1 MSNNNA
7 IADTAVT
14 MNQPSAHLDLAELTE
29 LELFTLW
36 LCLHADKSKEQVLA
50 QLQPML
56 GSAFLS
62 PQTMAQRWREDVYRQ
77 LMHKGMATEQRPA
90 KPGFADY
97 LFCLLSKVPD
107 VETHYAKELALLES
121 IIQHPE
127 KYQNNPTIIQHWLEP
142 PIH

>member
-1 MSNNNA
+1 MA
-7 IADTAVT
+7 LPACRQKQGTGFGTITT
-14 MNQPSAHLDLAELTE
+14 
-29 LELFTLW
+29 
-36 LCLHADKSKEQVLA
+36 HAWQR
-50 QLQPML
+50 
-56 GSAFLS
+56 FLS

-127 KYQNNPTIIQHWLEP
+127 KYQNNPTIIQHWLES